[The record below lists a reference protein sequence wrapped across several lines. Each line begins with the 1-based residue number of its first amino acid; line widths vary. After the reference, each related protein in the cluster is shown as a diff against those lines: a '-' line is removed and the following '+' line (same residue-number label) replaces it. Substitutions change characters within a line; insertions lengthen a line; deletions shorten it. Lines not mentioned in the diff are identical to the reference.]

1 MAPLKNPRHER
12 FCQAIATIGKSHRM
26 AYIDAGYKSTLDSAD
41 ASAARLL
48 ADAKVAARVSE
59 LQVEA
64 AKETIAT
71 AARVLE
77 EMAKLAFAN
86 MADFFMVGTDG
97 APRLDWGSLTRDQ
110 KAALQEVTCDIF
122 TDGRGDDAR
131 EVRRVKFRLADKRAV
146 LVDLGRHLGLFK
158 EKVEHSGPGGGPVA
172 IKDVTPRSDLDA
184 ARRIA
189 WLLNCAATP
198 LPEKGKTDG

>member
-1 MAPLKNPRHER
+1 MAVLKNQRHER
-12 FCQAIATIGKSHRM
+12 FCQAIAMGKSHRV
-26 AYIDAGYKSTLDSAD
+26 AYLDAGYKSAPDSAD

-64 AKETIAT
+64 AKQTSAT

-86 MADFFMVGTDG
+86 MADFFQVGADG

-110 KAALQEVTCDIF
+110 KAALQEVTVDIF

-158 EKVEHSGPGGGPVA
+158 EKVEHSGPGGGP
-172 IKDVTPRSDLDA
+172 IVTKEVSDIDA
-184 ARRIA
+184 ARRVA
-189 WLLNCAATP
+189 FLLSKAAHA
-198 LPEKGKTDG
+198 LPPEEDP

>member
-1 MAPLKNPRHER
+1 
-12 FCQAIATIGKSHRM
+12 
-26 AYIDAGYKSTLDSAD
+26 
-41 ASAARLL
+41 
-48 ADAKVAARVSE
+48 
-59 LQVEA
+59 
-64 AKETIAT
+64 
-71 AARVLE
+71 
-77 EMAKLAFAN
+77 MAKLAFAN